1 MKDEI
6 LDKHL
11 GLNAEMGYK
20 PIDRSDVI
28 AAMEEY
34 ARVGMLEELELHI
47 RLNEDDWC
55 RNPQAQLERF
65 TESMKANYPIK

>member
-1 MKDEI
+1 MSKIDKDKI

-11 GLNAEMGYK
+11 GLNTELGYK
-20 PIDRSDVI
+20 PVDRKDII

-34 ARVGMLEELELHI
+34 ARAKVFEDLELHI

-55 RNPQAQLERF
+55 RNPQAQLEQF
-65 TESMKANYPIK
+65 IQSI

>member
-1 MKDEI
+1 MSKIDKEEI

-20 PIDRSDVI
+20 PIDRKDI
-28 AAMEEY
+28 LAAMEEY
-34 ARVGMLEELELHI
+34 ARAKVLEDLELHI
-47 RLNEDDWC
+47 RLNEGDWC

-65 TESMKANYPIK
+65 IQSI

>member
-1 MKDEI
+1 MKEEI

-20 PIDRSDVI
+20 PINRKDVI

-34 ARVGMLEELELHI
+34 AISGILEEIKLHI

-65 TESMKANYPIK
+65 IEELN